1 MKCGSIEDGLLV
13 FKKLPETSVVLWD
26 VVICGHV
33 QNAEFLF
40 ARNQNQAGL
49 VDDGYA
55 CFQSI
60 KEGQAQCTNNLAIC
74 LV

>member
-33 QNAEFLF
+33 QNAKFCACL
-40 ARNQNQAGL
+40 L
-49 VDDGYA
+49 VTKTKRA
-55 CFQSI
+55 LLM
-60 KEGQAQCTNNLAIC
+60 TVM
-74 LV
+74 LVFNPLRKDMPSVLII